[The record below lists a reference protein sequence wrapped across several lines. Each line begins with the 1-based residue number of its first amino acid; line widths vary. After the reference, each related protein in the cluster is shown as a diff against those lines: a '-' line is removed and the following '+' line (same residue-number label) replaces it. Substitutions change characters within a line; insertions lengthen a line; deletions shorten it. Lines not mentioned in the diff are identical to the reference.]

1 MKRRPRDAR
10 CEQRQTRPARVLY
23 DGVRQVAARL
33 QVGIALLHPGACV
46 SPSPARSAN
55 TMTAKDAVELCR
67 LVQRRTII
75 PIRYEGWKH
84 FQEGRE
90 AIEREYANSPVDVR
104 ERIRWLPTGVG
115 DRARSMSRPG
125 KAKRKKQ
132 F

>member
-1 MKRRPRDAR
+1 MRDVSNAKQGPHGCSTTAFAR
-10 CEQRQTRPARVLY
+10 SPPACRS
-23 DGVRQVAARL
+23 A
-33 QVGIALLHPGACV
+33 
-46 SPSPARSAN
+46 SPSCTRGRAFPPLRRGPLHE
-55 TMTAKDAVELCR
+55 TAKDAVELCR

>member
-1 MKRRPRDAR
+1 
-10 CEQRQTRPARVLY
+10 
-23 DGVRQVAARL
+23 VRFPL
-33 QVGIALLHPGACV
+33 SGAV
-46 SPSPARSAN
+46 RY